1 MKFPYTTFLLST
13 QIVLLSGLRILRGPP
28 PNCTQEGLGCRANI
42 NNCLDKDWLKPNDFT
57 PTGPDQLQVT
67 IEVREEDGK
76 QVPVLMVKWKARS
89 DGSIKFLNGTE
100 VHVLKMSSNQNFC
113 VRYIFLNAINSMKN
127 AYSENWSFS
136 LDSLVVDPGQMY
148 LVTVSNLPKPNMG
161 HDIYNT
167 SKDIV
172 VPGCQDRMMKRTY
185 VCSESGSLWKSNID
199 LRRSGVA
206 GENDAIAV
214 YFNGE
219 ESSVK
224 YKVSVQCSGQ
234 TNSETVSQNDL
245 KRMNVTFQL
254 GKWPRT
260 CCEFSVEIQPFFH
273 RCRNDCVRHQKKIS
287 ICTENKKPLIWP
299 VIVGV
304 SLALGVLCC
313 IAMYFWV
320 RKPRKGVPREVLVE
334 DLTITPNIP
343 DKQKTSSNGPRRVLV
358 IYSLDHTLYKDIV
371 LKLSA
376 FLRAKCGTDV
386 VLDMLDTAELGTVGR
401 MQWLDSQKQQMEKS
415 SDKIL
420 ILCSRGVQA
429 KWNAMCTRQRVML
442 KEDVRSPTGD
452 MLTPAFSLIIPDL
465 LHPAAFG
472 KYIVAYFDDVSS
484 EDDVPPPFNIT
495 VKYKL
500 MKHFEELYFRILDK
514 EKYEPGK
521 VNRIEGIAQDEY
533 FSCPSGR
540 ALRDAIEA
548 FEAYQLEHPDWFEK
562 ECVDSEEDALDT
574 DLQCPLLVETQNS
587 SVLQCVPDCKE
598 GPPVLVNT
606 VQVSEEGMGIFQF
619 TPIMN
624 ESEGKIFTQH
634 VNSAHPELNQVYSF
648 YPSAQLD
655 HSQEYAAQPAVDDDM
670 RVYRAEIHPMV
681 CQDAAIQELFPQSHT
696 WHQGRPAS
704 LPEETDENQS
714 PSSSSLSDEML
725 RTQIAV
731 QQSLG
736 PRNSQTSYSEE
747 EEFLP
752 GAASDWMQAEY
763 ALKRPLSDS
772 DQGYISRTSPQQDS
786 SLREDF
792 QDHRE
797 ELLKLQNTCLS
808 LSLKP
813 QGHPFGPQNNPEEYE
828 SDEDL

>member
-1 MKFPYTTFLLST
+1 MKFPYITFLLST

-57 PTGPDQLQVT
+57 PTGPDKLWVT
-67 IEVREEDGK
+67 IAVREENGT
-76 QVPVLMVKWKARS
+76 QVPVLMVTWKARA

-136 LDSLVVDPGQMY
+136 LDRLVVDPGQMY

-167 SKDIV
+167 SEVIV
-172 VPGCQDRMMKRTY
+172 VPGCGDSMMRTTN
-185 VCSESGSLWKSNID
+185 VCSEIGSLWKSNIS
-199 LRRSGVA
+199 LRRSDIA
-206 GENDAIAV
+206 GKNDAITV
-214 YFNGE
+214 YFNGG
-219 ESSVK
+219 ESSIK

-234 TNSETVSQNDL
+234 KNSQTVSQNDL
-245 KRMNVTFQL
+245 KRINVTFEL

-273 RCRNDCVRHQKKIS
+273 QCRNDCVRHQKKNN

-299 VIVGV
+299 IIVGV
-304 SLALGVLCC
+304 SLALGVVCC
-313 IAMYFWV
+313 IGIYFWV
-320 RKPRKGVPREVLVE
+320 RKPYKGVPHEVHIE
-334 DLTITPNIP
+334 DVTITTKIS
-343 DKQKTSSNGPRRVLV
+343 DKEETPSNGPRRVLV
-358 IYSLDHTLYKDIV
+358 IYSMDHALYKEIV

-376 FLRAKCGTDV
+376 FMRAKCGTDV

-401 MQWLDSQKQQMEKS
+401 MQWLDWQKQQMEKS

-452 MLTPAFSLIIPDL
+452 MLTPAFSLIMPDL

-484 EDDVPPPFNIT
+484 EDDVPSPFNIT

-514 EKYEPGK
+514 EKYEPRK

-533 FSCPSGR
+533 FNCPSGR

-548 FEAYQLEHPDWFEK
+548 FQAYQLEHPDWFVK
-562 ECVDSEEDALDT
+562 ECVDSEEDALDA
-574 DLQCPLLVETQNS
+574 DLQCPLLVEMPNS
-587 SVLQCVPDCKE
+587 SILQCVPECKE

-606 VQVSEEGMGIFQF
+606 VQLSEEGRGTFQV

-624 ESEGKIFTQH
+624 ESEGNIFTQH

-655 HSQEYAAQPAVDDDM
+655 HSQVYSAQPAVDDDPG
-670 RVYRAEIHPMV
+670 VYRAEIHPMV
-681 CQDAAIQELFPQSHT
+681 SQDAAIQELFPQRHT
-696 WHQGRPAS
+696 WHQARPAS
-704 LPEETDENQS
+704 LPEEIDENQS
-714 PSSSSLSDEML
+714 PSSSSLSEGML
-725 RTQIAV
+725 RRLIAF
-731 QQSLG
+731 QQSMG
-736 PRNSQTSYSEE
+736 PMDSQSSHSEE
-747 EEFLP
+747 EEFLSE
-752 GAASDWMQAEY
+752 AASDWMQAGC
-763 ALKRPLSDS
+763 ALKRPISDS

-813 QGHPFGPQNNPEEYE
+813 LGNPLGPQNNPEDYE